1 MCFYYFFR
9 SMKCVK
15 ICNKEIV
22 PFVAGNFLRMTQIV
36 LISVLFA
43 LFPFTLRAGEDSS
56 GGSKGEQQIRRTVT
70 GVVSDSENE
79 PLPGVTVQVVG
90 RQGGV
95 ITDADGRYSI
105 EAASTEQLR
114 FQYVGMKPVTISVG
128 SSTVLNII
136 MREDVELLDEVTITA
151 FATQK
156 KESVVSSI
164 ETINPKELR
173 VPSSNL
179 TTALAGRLAGV
190 ISYQRSGEPG
200 NDNAQ
205 FFVRG
210 VTTFGYA
217 SSPLILLDGFEVS
230 SVDLARVDPDNIE
243 QFAVLKDATAAAL
256 YGSKGANGV
265 IMVTTKKGVAG
276 KPRISLRADGRLSAP
291 TKVLETVDGITYMK
305 LYNQAQFN
313 DNPLLPPYYS
323 AQKIQNTID
332 NLNEYAYPNLNWYDI
347 MFKPNTMNQHYNLNI
362 TGGGSV
368 VKYYLS
374 VSYDK
379 DTGILRDNK
388 LNNFKNNIAID
399 RFNILTNITMDL
411 TSTTKMDI
419 NMNSIFENFT
429 GPLDPTNEIFAS
441 VVATNP
447 VEFPKYYLPDEKTA
461 YVKHTLFGSDA
472 TGYMVNPYARMVRGY
487 KDGSSGRII
496 SQFSIDQNMDV
507 LLKGLMARAKI
518 SIKSD
523 TRTENFRAYDP
534 YLYNIKKYDEFSDT
548 YELQQVH
555 KGSDA
560 LGNPAIRRAGEFRV
574 YLEGGLTY
582 VNTINDIHEL
592 SGLLIYN
599 QEESKNTGLL
609 SGVRIQQ
616 SLPQRNQGIRAR
628 VNYGLMQKYLAEA
641 SLTYTGSEK
650 FDRSHRWGI
659 FPAFGLGYL
668 ISNEPFWKP
677 LEKILPTFKLKY
689 SWGRVGN
696 DQIAGPEDRFFFLS
710 DITGAGG
717 YRWGKDFNSYYGG
730 FNINRYANPMITW
743 EIAQKQNIGVEL
755 DLLKNRAVKFILE
768 YFTEYRKQ
776 IYQARQNLPAT
787 MGLTS
792 NVFGNVGEVKSGGW
806 DGSIDLDHSFN
817 KDAWIQGRFN
827 FTYAHNEY
835 VQNEEPEYRWRYL
848 SDIGWPINTWKG
860 YIAERLFIDAADVKN
875 SPVQELGSI
884 PQAGDIK
891 YKDINNDGRVNSDDQ
906 VHIGYPTVPEINYG
920 FGLSGG
926 YKNFDISCFFQG
938 QDRVS
943 FFIDPNARRIYPDR
957 FGIAPFAGHRG
968 ALKIIADDHWNP
980 NNPVAHAFWPRL
992 SATINANNSH
1002 QNSTWWLRNGRFL
1015 RLKTVE
1021 MGYALPTRW
1030 FRTLSVSQVRLYFTG
1045 QNLFNFSSFKLWDPE
1060 MGGSGL
1066 AYPLQ
1071 RVYNFGINVSF

>member
-1 MCFYYFFR
+1 MNEKNLFWL
-9 SMKCVK
+9 
-15 ICNKEIV
+15 NLKEILASNTLIRLSGV
-22 PFVAGNFLRMTQIV
+22 CLFLFFLMFAQNSMARSPENTLDV
-36 LISVLFA
+36 LEI
-43 LFPFTLRAGEDSS
+43 
-56 GGSKGEQQIRRTVT
+56 QQTRRTITGIVT
-70 GVVSDSENE
+70 DSHGD

-105 EAASTEQLR
+105 QAAPNEELR
-114 FQYVGMKPVTISVG
+114 LQFVGMKPQTISVG
-128 SSTVLNII
+128 NATTLNVV
-136 MREDVELLDEVTITA
+136 MVEDVELLDEVTITA

-156 KESVVSSI
+156 KESIVSSI
-164 ETINPKELR
+164 ETISPKQLR

-230 SVDLARVDPDNIE
+230 STDLARVDPDNIE

-276 KPRISLRADGRLSAP
+276 KPKISVRADARISAP
-291 TKVLETVDGITYMK
+291 TQVLETVDGITYMN
-305 LYNQAQFN
+305 LYNEAQFN

-332 NLNEYAYPNLNWYDI
+332 ELNEYAYPNLNWYDI

-362 TGGGSV
+362 TGGGTV

-388 LNNFKNNIAID
+388 LNNFKNNISID
-399 RFNILTNITMDL
+399 RFNILANITMDL

-429 GPLDPTNEIFAS
+429 GPLDNTNEIFAS

-447 VEFPKYYLPDEKTA
+447 VEFPKFYLPDEKTA

-472 TGYMVNPYARMVRGY
+472 TGGMTNPFARMVRGY
-487 KDGSSGRII
+487 KDGSSGRIT
-496 SQFSIDQNMDV
+496 SQFSLDQNMDAV
-507 LLKGLMARAKI
+507 LQGLMARAKI
-518 SIKSD
+518 SIKND
-523 TRTENFRAYDP
+523 NRYENYRAYDP
-534 YLYNIKKYDEFSDT
+534 YLYNIKSYDEFSDT
-548 YELQQVH
+548 YVLQEVH
-555 KGSDA
+555 RGTDA
-560 LGNPAIRRAGEFRV
+560 LGNPEITRGGEFRV
-574 YLEGGLTY
+574 YMEGGFTY
-582 VNTINDIHEL
+582 ANTLNDIHDL
-592 SGLLIYN
+592 SGLLIYT
-599 QEESKNTGLL
+599 QEESKNTGIYLP
-609 SGVRIQQ
+609 GEMTIQRT
-616 SLPQRNQGIRAR
+616 LPQRNQGLRAR
-628 VNYGLMQKYLAEA
+628 VNYGFLQKYLAEL

-650 FDRSHRWGI
+650 FDKSHRWGL
-659 FPAFGLGYL
+659 FPAFGLGY
-668 ISNEPFWKP
+668 IVSNENFWRP
-677 LEKILPTFKLKY
+677 LENIVPNFKLKY
-689 SWGRVGN
+689 SWGKVGN
-696 DQIAGPEDRFFFLS
+696 DQIAGAEDRFFFLS
-710 DITGAGG
+710 DIEPYGG

-730 FNINRYANPMITW
+730 FNIRRYANPMITW
-743 EIAQKQNIGVEL
+743 EIAQKQNVGVEV
-755 DLLKNRAVKFILE
+755 DLFRNRAVKFILE
-768 YFTEYRKQ
+768 YFTEGRKQ
-776 IYQARQNLPAT
+776 IYQARANLPAS

-792 NVFGNVGEVKSGGW
+792 SVYGNVGEVKSAGW
-806 DGSIDLDHSFN
+806 DGSIDLNHSFN
-817 KDAWIQGRFN
+817 KDAWITGRFN
-827 FTYAHNEY
+827 FTFAQNEY
-835 VQNEEPEYRWRYL
+835 VENEEPEYRWPYL

-860 YIAERLFIDAADVKN
+860 YIAERLFIDDADVQN
-875 SPVQELGSI
+875 SPRQELGSI

-891 YKDINNDGRVNSDDQ
+891 YKDINGDGRVNTDDQ

-920 FGLSGG
+920 FGISGG

-943 FFIDPNARRIYPDR
+943 FFIDPNARRGDDLH
-957 FGIAPFAGHRG
+957 GIAPFAGHRG

-980 NNPVAHAFWPRL
+980 NNPVSHAFWPRL
-992 SATINANNSH
+992 SATVNQNNSH

-1015 RLKTVE
+1015 RLKTLEV
-1021 MGYALPTRW
+1021 GYTLPNNW
-1030 FRTLSVSQVRLYFTG
+1030 FKPIPFSMVRVYFTG
-1045 QNLFNFSSFKLWDPE
+1045 QNLFNISSFKLWDPE
-1060 MGGSGL
+1060 MGGNGL

-1071 RVYNFGINVSF
+1071 RVYNIGINVTL

>member
-1 MCFYYFFR
+1 MNKKNLFR
-9 SMKCVK
+9 LNLKK
-15 ICNKEIV
+15 IIA
-22 PFVAGNFLRMTQIV
+22 PSTSLRISGVIV
-36 LISVLFA
+36 LLFLLSFAQDALANSNNHTPGVL
-43 LFPFTLRAGEDSS
+43 EV
-56 GGSKGEQQIRRTVT
+56 QQTRRTITGIVT
-70 GVVSDSENE
+70 DSHGD

-105 EAASTEQLR
+105 EAAPNEQLR
-114 FQYVGMKPVTISVG
+114 LQFVGMKPQTIAVG
-128 SSTVLNII
+128 NATTLNVV
-136 MREDVELLDEVTITA
+136 MVEDIELLDEVTITA

-156 KESVVSSI
+156 KESIVSSI
-164 ETINPKELR
+164 ETINPKQLR

-230 SVDLARVDPDNIE
+230 STDLARVDPDNIE

-276 KPRISLRADGRLSAP
+276 KPKISVRADARISAP

-305 LYNQAQFN
+305 LYNEAQFN
-313 DNPLLPPYYS
+313 DNPLLEPYYS

-347 MFKPNTMNQHYNLNI
+347 MFKPSTINQHYNMNI

-388 LNNFKNNIAID
+388 LNNFKNNIGID
-399 RFNILTNITMDL
+399 RFNILANITMDL
-411 TSTTKMDI
+411 TPTTKMDI

-429 GPLDPTNEIFAS
+429 GPLDNTNEIFAS

-447 VEFPKYYLPDEKTA
+447 VEFPKFYLPDEKTA

-472 TGYMVNPYARMVRGY
+472 TGTMTNPFANMVRGY
-487 KDGSSGRII
+487 KDGSMGRIT
-496 SQFSIDQNMDV
+496 SQFSIDQNMDAV
-507 LLKGLMARAKI
+507 LKGLMARAKI
-518 SIKSD
+518 SIKND
-523 TRTENFRAYDP
+523 NRYENYRSYTP
-534 YLYNIKKYDEFSDT
+534 YLYNIKSYNEFTDT
-548 YELQQVH
+548 YVLQQVRQ
-555 KGSDA
+555 GTDA
-560 LGNPAIRRAGEFRV
+560 LGNPIITRDGEFKV
-574 YLEGGLTY
+574 YLEGGFTY
-582 VNTINDIHEL
+582 ANTLNDIHDL
-592 SGLLIYN
+592 SGLLIYT
-599 QEESKNTGLL
+599 QEESKNTGIW
-609 SGVRIQQ
+609 REEDKTIQRT
-616 SLPQRNQGIRAR
+616 LPQRNQGLRAR
-628 VNYGLMQKYLAEA
+628 LNYGFMQKYLAEV

-650 FDRSHRWGI
+650 FDKSHRWGL
-659 FPAFGLGYL
+659 FPAFGLGY
-668 ISNEPFWKP
+668 IVSNEPFWEP
-677 LEKILPTFKLKY
+677 LENTIPTFKLKY

-696 DQIAGPEDRFFFLS
+696 DQIAGPQDRFFFLS
-710 DITGAGG
+710 DIGGATG

-743 EIAQKQNIGVEL
+743 EIAQKQNVGVEF
-755 DLLKNRAVKFILE
+755 DLFKNRAVKLILE
-768 YFTEYRKQ
+768 YFTENRSQ
-776 IYQARQNLPAT
+776 IYQARANLPAT

-792 NVFGNVGEVKSGGW
+792 DVYGNVGEVKSAGW
-806 DGSIDLDHSFN
+806 DGSIDINHSFN
-817 KDAWIQGRFN
+817 KDAWITGRFN
-827 FTYAHNEY
+827 FTFAQNEY
-835 VQNEEPEYRWRYL
+835 VQNEEPEYRWPYL

-860 YIAERLFIDAADVKN
+860 YIAERLFIDEADVHN
-875 SPVQELGSI
+875 SPVQELGSL

-906 VHIGYPTVPEINYG
+906 VHIGYPTVPEVTYG

-926 YKNFDISCFFQG
+926 FKNFDISFFFQG

-943 FFIDPNARRIYPDR
+943 FFIDPNARRSNPDR

-992 SATINANNSH
+992 SATLNQNNSH

-1015 RLKTVE
+1015 RLKTLEV
-1021 MGYALPTRW
+1021 GYTLPNKWIGQTP
-1030 FRTLSVSQVRLYFTG
+1030 FSMIRLYFTG
-1045 QNLFNFSSFKLWDPE
+1045 QNLLNISDFKLWDPE
-1060 MGGSGL
+1060 MGGNGL

-1071 RVYNFGINVSF
+1071 RVYNIGLNVTF